1 MKKKFFR
8 PIGIGG
14 KIALTIVIPIC
25 LFIFSTFTV
34 NTLMSIVKQDINT
47 VDGRGTLSI
56 DITEL
61 ATSFSAKYTQIA
73 EYVILNRQQKVN
85 YYGVLSRDFQ
95 NSLADVEQK
104 LVSEEQK
111 ALFDKIKAN
120 NDRMDELFQNKM
132 IPAMKQNNKNEAIKL
147 MEEASGL
154 RSVTTENT
162 NKLKELLKNERT
174 VAVNDAKTHMQ
185 NSSLVLLAST
195 LLSILLAGIAAYLI
209 GRSIQRNIRRV
220 VGISQQIAQGNLE
233 VEQIEIKSKDEI
245 GQLNQ
250 SINLMS
256 GNLRQLVE
264 QIQLVSRQI
273 NAQSHELAR
282 NSYELKTGSEQISAT
297 MDQLAL
303 GTEEQAGSASEI
315 ANMIEE
321 LNQRVM
327 EASEEG
333 NQLKSYSEQVLSDT
347 EQGRQQM
354 IVTGE
359 QMKLINQIML
369 RSVSKVK
376 QLEEKAQ
383 EIFGLVEVIRE
394 IAEQTNL
401 LALNAAIES
410 ARAGEAGR
418 GFSVVAEEV
427 RKLADRTQES
437 VKKISSISVGIQ
449 TETSEVVSSLQAGY
463 QEVEQGSK
471 KMEETGQ
478 IFSNIYRSFTNMAE
492 NIKNSSERLQVI
504 EAKSKDINRLIEQ
517 IASVS
522 EEIAAGVEETAA
534 SAQQQNSSV
543 EFIDKSVQLLG
554 QLSSDLQSTSSKF
567 KLTDDRS

>member
-25 LFIFSTFTV
+25 LFIFSTIAV

-47 VDGRGTLSI
+47 VDERGTLST

-73 EYVILNRQQKVN
+73 EFVILNRQQKVN

-95 NSLADVEQK
+95 NSLAEIEQK
-104 LVSEEQK
+104 LANEEQK
-111 ALFDKIKAN
+111 ALFEKIKAN
-120 NDRMDELFQNKM
+120 NDKMDELFQNKI
-132 IPAMKQNNKNEAIKL
+132 IPAMKQNDINEAIKL

-154 RSVTTENT
+154 RSITTENT
-162 NKLKELLKNERT
+162 NKLKEVLKSERT
-174 VAVNDAKTHMQ
+174 DAINDAKTHMQ

-264 QIQLVSRQI
+264 QIQLVTRQI

-282 NSYELKTGSEQISAT
+282 NSNELKTGSEQISAT

-321 LNQRVM
+321 FNQRVM
-327 EASEEG
+327 EANEEG
-333 NQLKSYSEQVLSDT
+333 NQLKSYSERVLSDT

-359 QMKLINQIML
+359 QMNLINQIML
-369 RSVSKVK
+369 GSVSKVR

-383 EIFGLVEVIRE
+383 EIFGLVEVIQD

-478 IFSNIYRSFTNMAE
+478 IFSNIYSSFTNMAE

-504 EAKSKDINRLIEQ
+504 EDKSKDINRLIEQ

-534 SAQQQNSSV
+534 SAQQQNASV

-567 KLTDDRS
+567 RING